1 MKILKSE
8 DFLMVKK
15 LKKYVKKYYIL
26 IILNILLALVSSAVS
41 ATPVTLIKRLFDR
54 GIQGK
59 DEKDIL
65 YAAGGM
71 ILLSVLGAF
80 LVYWTTILSGKISS
94 SIYKNIVDDL
104 YVKIQSLDMEYF
116 STTKVGEL
124 MTKVLNDPANVNT
137 FILEFFEFLKYV
149 FTAISYL
156 VIAIRIDWKLTLGM
170 FIVAPILMTTVKKYS
185 KKLKKSGKERQEA
198 TGTLNSKLQE
208 TLSGIRVIRAFATEK
223 QEIHNFKKISLEL
236 KKVVMKTVGYNA
248 KSNSVSEALNYVM
261 MAILLLFGGYRILRG
276 RVFTTGDFLT
286 IMSAIG
292 SMYTPVRRSANIYNS
307 LSTNIPSIGRIF
319 EILDVVPEIADAP
332 DCVNF
337 EEFKSDITFE
347 NVDFSYKDSDEK
359 VLKNINLVAKKGETV
374 ALVGNSG
381 GGKSTLVNLIP
392 RFFDVTGG
400 KITIDGID
408 VKNYKIKSL
417 RKKIGI
423 VPQETFLFGGTILE
437 NIRYANQNASV
448 EEVVEAAK
456 MANAHEFIEK
466 LEQGY
471 ETEIGERGIKLSGG
485 QKQRISIARAILENP
500 QILILDEATSALDN
514 ESEQLV
520 QDALEKLMKGKTTF
534 VIAHRLSTI
543 INSDKII
550 VIQQGE
556 IRETGTHE
564 ELLDKDGIYKSLY
577 NKSFK
582 N

>member
-41 ATPVTLIKRLFDR
+41 AAPVTLIKRLFDR

-223 QEIHNFKKISLEL
+223 QEIRNFKKISLEL

-332 DCVNF
+332 DCIKF

-347 NVDFSYKDSDEK
+347 NADFSYKDSDEK

>member
-185 KKLKKSGKERQEA
+185 KKTVESQAFYPSLMTIIIINLIHVLFLKDE
-198 TGTLNSKLQE
+198 LL
-208 TLSGIRVIRAFATEK
+208 LYLLPFAT
-223 QEIHNFKKISLEL
+223 IPI
-236 KKVVMKTVGYNA
+236 
-248 KSNSVSEALNYVM
+248 
-261 MAILLLFGGYRILRG
+261 ILTILGDKLFALLFTPFCP
-276 RVFTTGDFLT
+276 VF
-286 IMSAIG
+286 
-292 SMYTPVRRSANIYNS
+292 
-307 LSTNIPSIGRIF
+307 
-319 EILDVVPEIADAP
+319 
-332 DCVNF
+332 CC
-337 EEFKSDITFE
+337 
-347 NVDFSYKDSDEK
+347 
-359 VLKNINLVAKKGETV
+359 
-374 ALVGNSG
+374 
-381 GGKSTLVNLIP
+381 
-392 RFFDVTGG
+392 
-400 KITIDGID
+400 
-408 VKNYKIKSL
+408 
-417 RKKIGI
+417 
-423 VPQETFLFGGTILE
+423 
-437 NIRYANQNASV
+437 
-448 EEVVEAAK
+448 
-456 MANAHEFIEK
+456 
-466 LEQGY
+466 
-471 ETEIGERGIKLSGG
+471 
-485 QKQRISIARAILENP
+485 
-500 QILILDEATSALDN
+500 
-514 ESEQLV
+514 
-520 QDALEKLMKGKTTF
+520 
-534 VIAHRLSTI
+534 
-543 INSDKII
+543 
-550 VIQQGE
+550 
-556 IRETGTHE
+556 
-564 ELLDKDGIYKSLY
+564 
-577 NKSFK
+577 
-582 N
+582 

>member
-223 QEIHNFKKISLEL
+223 QEIRNFKKISLEL

-332 DCVNF
+332 DCINF

-347 NVDFSYKDSDEK
+347 NADFSYKDSDEK

-456 MANAHEFIEK
+456 KANAHEFIEK

-543 INSDKII
+543 INSDKIV

-564 ELLDKDGIYKSLY
+564 ELLNKDGIYKSLY